1 MSLQTIWTAALVAL
15 VYGILIYAFRDIILP
30 LVGADQATYGFCCE
44 YASWVIT
51 VGAVPTVLSAAFAH
65 LVRAEGYS
73 RQASFGMAFG
83 GILNII
89 LEDYEIKNLNQRN
102 PGKSR
107 VWRLGSVSLTSTDA
121 A

>member
-1 MSLQTIWTAALVAL
+1 MSEEKNKQLFEEAPVLKAVVAL
-15 VYGILIYAFRDIILP
+15 
-30 LVGADQATYGFCCE
+30 E
-44 YASWVIT
+44 
-51 VGAVPTVLSAAFAH
+51 VPTVLSAAFAH